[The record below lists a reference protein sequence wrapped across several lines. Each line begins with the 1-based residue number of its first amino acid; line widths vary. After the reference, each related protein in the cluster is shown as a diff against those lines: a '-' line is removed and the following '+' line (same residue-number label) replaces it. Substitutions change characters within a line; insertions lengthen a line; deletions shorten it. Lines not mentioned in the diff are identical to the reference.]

1 MAVTLSQSEINDL
14 AEVLGI
20 GAVRENVEEGS
31 FSADDGRAIL
41 TARGH
46 TIEQITGVIPDDEGY
61 GFIPDVVG
69 SIGTATQVIS
79 SSVTTPILDYA
90 QLIADINGFVT
101 DAVRDS
107 IGSIN
112 AEAERT
118 AVEALTDALSEIRRL
133 NEIIDNQAKQYQDL
147 IEKAIQ
153 VTRDEML
160 RAEQSSE
167 RSILDSVLGAFDTQA
182 RALADSDT
190 AIKDVV
196 LDAAS
201 KTRGVVEEVEENVR
215 GVATAIRESL
225 PEVAETVMS
234 GVESVTSGFPDLIGG
249 VVNGLLEGFG
259 LDKVTS
265 FFQIIG
271 NAMDFIEKER
281 GTLGDITIQEGSWD
295 VPRSNED
302 INNIWTAVMPIIG
315 QFVQIDHPA
324 EFERMRLDSWAW
336 TRPTPLDQGSTLE
349 FIRRFP
355 NRRPEVNENLERA
368 GLDNLKINQLMSI
381 IHNPLTLYEN
391 MQLWLRGELTDDE
404 YLTNLRALAL
414 SDEDIE
420 LTKKLAYPIPPIGD
434 LIRFVV
440 RDVYDE
446 QVVEEGRLKEGFNTF
461 PVETAR
467 KIGLADEW
475 SEKYWMAHW
484 MLPSL
489 GQGFEMLHRLPDW
502 DDKLEAL
509 FKAADLAPGYWDDMK
524 AISYRP
530 LTRVDTRRM
539 NLFLPD
545 FGPEQVKDSYLQLGY
560 NEENAQRMTD
570 FTVAYNQRSRES
582 APDRDLTKS
591 DIIGMYNDGVFTS
604 RTEALNYLMAIGY
617 DETESEYLLERE
629 DLQKDNKERKDAID
643 DVIAMAVA
651 GAYSPEAALD
661 ELGHHDL
668 SQAEERE
675 ARIKL
680 TRAKNVRTKTPS
692 KSDLDKWYEMDIIKD
707 WEYEAEL
714 AILGYPEKYIALYL
728 EEMAVEGDEEI
739 LSKEVSEAGKREPRR
754 VTKGQ
759 LDSLYLGQI
768 ILEDEYIS
776 GLRTLGYRDTDI
788 ANFVIE
794 VNLKLDE
801 QLQEEQDRIAR
812 GEEAPRRER
821 LPSRVILGK
830 MYLKGLIDI
839 NAYKDG
845 LTKLGFNQDNIDL
858 LVSLITEKAAD
869 AAE

>member
-1 MAVTLSQSEINDL
+1 MPVTLSQSEINDL
-14 AEVLGI
+14 SKVLGV
-20 GAVRENVEEGS
+20 GAVRENVEEGT

-41 TARGH
+41 TAAGH
-46 TIEQITGVIPDDEGY
+46 SISTITGVIPDDEGY
-61 GFIPDVVG
+61 GLIPDVAG
-69 SIGTATQVIS
+69 SIGTAAEVIS
-79 SSVTTPILDYA
+79 SSVTLPILDYA

-101 DAVRDS
+101 DTVRDS

-112 AEAERT
+112 AETERT
-118 AVEALTDALSEIRRL
+118 AVEALTDAITEIGRL
-133 NEIIDNQAKQYQDL
+133 KGVIDELVKGYEFL
-147 IEKAIQ
+147 IGTTIKDMADQLGKAEEESTNKLFGVI
-153 VTRDEML
+153 TGGL
-160 RAEQSSE
+160 
-167 RSILDSVLGAFDTQA
+167 
-182 RALADSDT
+182 DT
-190 AIKDVV
+190 AKRANAQLESDIRAVSDEVV
-196 LDAAS
+196 IQGTNIIED
-201 KTRGVVEEVEENVR
+201 VEENVR

-225 PEVAETVMS
+225 PEVAKEVIG
-234 GVESVTSGFPDLIGG
+234 GVADITSGFPNMIGG
-249 VVNGLLEGFG
+249 VIDGLLEKFG
-259 LDKVTS
+259 LDHVKTM
-265 FFQIIG
+265 FELLG
-271 NAMDFIEKER
+271 NVMEGIKER
-281 GTLGDITIQEGSWD
+281 RGSLDNITVEEGSWD

-302 INNIWTAVMPIIG
+302 GNNIWTAAMPIIG
-315 QFVQIDHPA
+315 AALQIDQSA
-324 EFERMRLDSWAW
+324 EFERLRLDALAW
-336 TRPTPLDQGSTLE
+336 VRPTPLDQGSTLE
-349 FIRRFP
+349 FMRRFP

-391 MQLWLRGELTDDE
+391 MQLWLRGELSETDYD
-404 YLTNLRALAL
+404 TNLRALAL

-446 QVVEEGRLKEGFNTF
+446 QVVEDGELMKGFNTF

-489 GQGFEMLHRLPDW
+489 GQGFEMLHRSAI
-502 DDKLEAL
+502 DDKQLEAL
-509 FKAADLAPGYWDDMK
+509 FKAADLAPGYWEPIK
-524 AISYRP
+524 KISYRP

-591 DIIGMYNDGVFTS
+591 DIIGMNNDGVFTS

-629 DLQKDNKERKDAID
+629 DLQKDNKERKDLID

-692 KSDLDKWYEMDIIKD
+692 KSDLDNMRELGVLTSQMYQD
-707 WEYEAEL
+707 EL
-714 AILGYPEKYIALYL
+714 AILGYPEKYIAYYL
-728 EEMAVEGDEEI
+728 EAIEKEEDEEI
-739 LSKEVSEAGKREPRR
+739 LFKEISEAGKRESRR

-768 ILEDEYIS
+768 ILEDEYVS
-776 GLRTLGYRDTDI
+776 GLQALNYRDTDI
-788 ANFVIE
+788 ANFLIE

-821 LPSRVILGK
+821 LPTRVILGK
-830 MYLKGLIDI
+830 MYLKELIDI
-839 NAYKDG
+839 DAYKNG

>member
-1 MAVTLSQSEINDL
+1 MAVTLSQAEINDL

-20 GAVRENVEEGS
+20 GAVRENVEEGTL
-31 FSADDGRAIL
+31 SADDGRAIL

-46 TIEQITGVIPDDEGY
+46 TIEQITGVIPDDDGY

-79 SSVTTPILDYA
+79 SSVTTPLQDYN

-112 AEAERT
+112 AETERT
-118 AVEALTDALSEIRRL
+118 AVEALTDAIAEIGRL
-133 NEIIDNQAKQYQDL
+133 NGVIDELVKGYEFLIGTTIKNMGEQLAKAEEESTNKLFGYITDGLNTAKRANEQLESDIRAVSQEVLTQGTVII
-147 IEKAIQ
+147 
-153 VTRDEML
+153 
-160 RAEQSSE
+160 
-167 RSILDSVLGAFDTQA
+167 
-182 RALADSDT
+182 
-190 AIKDVV
+190 
-196 LDAAS
+196 
-201 KTRGVVEEVEENVR
+201 EEVEENVR

-302 INNIWTAVMPIIG
+302 INNIWTAVFPIIG

-440 RDVYDE
+440 RDVYDPD
-446 QVVEEGRLKEGFNTF
+446 VVEEGQLREGFETF
-461 PVETAR
+461 PLETAR

-489 GQGFEMLHRLPDW
+489 GQGFEMLHRDAINEQQ
-502 DDKLEAL
+502 LEAL
-509 FKAADLAPGYWDDMK
+509 FKAADLAPGYWEPMR

-530 LTRVDTRRM
+530 LTRVDTRRL

-545 FGPEQVKDSYLQLGY
+545 FGPEEVKRSYLDQGY
-560 NEENAQRMTD
+560 NEENAQLMTD

-617 DETESEYLLERE
+617 DETESEFLLDRE
-629 DLQKDNKERKDAID
+629 DLQKENKERKDAID
-643 DVIAMAVA
+643 DVIAMAIA

-692 KSDLDKWYEMDIIKD
+692 KSDLDSWREMGIITSTQYE
-707 WEYEAEL
+707 EEL
-714 AILGYPEKYIALYL
+714 GILGYPQKYIALYL
-728 EEMAVEGDEEI
+728 EAIELEEDEEI
-739 LSKEVSEAGKREPRR
+739 LSKEVSEAGKRESRR

-768 ILEDEYIS
+768 ILEDEYVS
-776 GLRTLGYRDTDI
+776 GLQALNYRDTDI
-788 ANFVIE
+788 ANFLIE

-801 QLQEEQDRIAR
+801 ELQEEQDRIAR

-839 NAYKDG
+839 AAYRDG

-858 LVSLITEKAAD
+858 LVSLISEKAAN
-869 AAE
+869 AAQ